1 MLDASIIE
9 LPKIK
14 DKRGNL
20 SFFEN
25 DSHIPFKIK
34 RTYWIFDVPGGEYRG
49 SHAFKE
55 SKEFIVALSGS
66 FDVVLHDGNQEKR
79 FQLNRSYLGL
89 YVPNMLWRSIDNFST
104 NSVALIVSSV
114 GYDESDYIVDFQEF
128 KSLKNET

>member
-1 MLDASIIE
+1 MEDAAIKE
-9 LPKIK
+9 LPKVK

-25 DSHIPFKIK
+25 DNQIPFKIK
-34 RTYWIFDVPGGEYRG
+34 RTYWIYDVPGGEYRG

-66 FDVVLHDGNQEKR
+66 FDVVLNDGKEEKR
-79 FQLNRSYLGL
+79 FQLNRSFLGL

-114 GYDESDYIVDFQEF
+114 GYNEADYIREYQEF
-128 KSLKNET
+128 KTLKNET